1 MQIIVVTM
9 RGSSAKTDFC
19 ILPCFNLISQ
29 MATAV
34 KVNLKL
40 TRTGAPI
47 RQEGKNKNLKHIP
60 CNNVSSKRS
69 DGTYIWSKHRQ
80 CPHLLECWYSHSQQE
95 YESSLYAKPCLEKR
109 PDGTCPRPNCRFN
122 HSIVATPVDQSQK
135 ILKPCRYLQP
145 DGTCKF
151 GDSCKYSH
159 DPSIHDSHRSNWDV
173 LCQNPEYI
181 KHNFQPLNITHKFKP
196 AQSFLINLADEDV
209 EMLEEGEIAPSLFDT
224 LFNQVIASF
233 DTQNSAEMQEL
244 MNNYDALQHAAEQL
258 ANAADTDQ
266 ERVIDIDLGDLKD
279 EHVQTILNI
288 FQSLTNSQ
296 LDINVFEK

>member
-1 MQIIVVTM
+1 M
-9 RGSSAKTDFC
+9 RTSE
-19 ILPCFNLISQ
+19 
-29 MATAV
+29 ATSTLT
-34 KVNLKL
+34 VNFKL
-40 TRTGAPI
+40 SRSGAPI
-47 RQEGKNKNLKHIP
+47 RQTGTKKNLKHIP

-69 DGTYIWSKHRQ
+69 DGTFIWSKHRQ
-80 CPHLLECWYSHSQQE
+80 CPHLQECWYSHSQQE

-122 HSIVATPVDQSQK
+122 HSIVATPVDASQK

-151 GDSCKYSH
+151 GESCKYSH
-159 DPSIHDSHRSNWDV
+159 DPMVRDSHHSNWDV
-173 LCQNPEYI
+173 LCHNPEYI
-181 KHNFQPLNITHKFKP
+181 KQNFQPINITHKFQP
-196 AQSFLINLADEDV
+196 AQPFLIHLAEDEDV
-209 EMLEEGEIAPSLFDT
+209 DMLEEGEIAPSLFDT

-233 DTQNSAEMQEL
+233 DQQNKDQLQDL

-258 ANAADTDQ
+258 ASAADSDQ

-288 FQSLTNSQ
+288 FQSLTKSQ